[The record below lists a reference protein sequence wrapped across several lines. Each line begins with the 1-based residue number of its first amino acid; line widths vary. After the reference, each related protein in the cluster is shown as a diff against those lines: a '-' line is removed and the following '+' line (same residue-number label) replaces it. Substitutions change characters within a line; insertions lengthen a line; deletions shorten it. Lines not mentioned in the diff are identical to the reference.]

1 MRPLP
6 VAALLALSA
15 LAGCAATDTA
25 TSTSQAPAAAGE
37 DFDALAVGGKPTG
50 WTVHKGAW
58 GAAGNGTDKA
68 HPLVLRGAGEAEP
81 GLGSIVAPLSA
92 ADFEASVAFKMMSG
106 EHPQGAGLVF
116 HFQDDD
122 NYQIIRYSITEN
134 GWHLFT
140 VIDGNRQKQG
150 AASVADETHPEANQ
164 WVGFRMESNGGHV
177 LAFDGATKVI
187 DYQLP
192 AGAALRGGL
201 GPFVRGDT
209 VAVFDDFTANT
220 I

>member
-15 LAGCAATDTA
+15 LAGCAATDTS
-25 TSTSQAPAAAGE
+25 TSTSQAPAAIE
-37 DFDALAVGGKPTG
+37 EEFDTLAAGGKPAG
-50 WTVHKGAW
+50 WTVHKGTW
-58 GAAGNGTDKA
+58 GAAENSTDKA

-81 GLGSIVAPLSA
+81 GLSSIVAPLSV
-92 ADFEASVAFKMMSG
+92 ADFEAAVAFKMVSG
-106 EHPQGAGLVF
+106 QHPQGAGLVF

-140 VIDGNRQKQG
+140 VIDGNRQKQN
-150 AASVADETHPEANQ
+150 AASVAGETHPEANQ
-164 WVGFRMESNGGHV
+164 WVDFRVESKAGHV
-177 LAFDGATKVI
+177 LAYDGATKVI

-192 AGAALRGGL
+192 TGAAPSGGV

-209 VAVFDDFTANT
+209 VAVFDDFTTNSV
-220 I
+220 